1 MEKYKKKK
9 RKKTLASRIIHSDS
23 YSKTRSS
30 HMKETPRTT
39 QSPHAHPL
47 TKCKKGSRALAI
59 TTANGKHA
67 TQCQAHVD
75 TPPHLQSS
83 KPTTSE
89 QKKKKVQTNTAV
101 QCPLHKLYSLAPNM
115 HILQRQATTSTQ
127 DQWRAPMSKQG
138 GHRRKEGYTK
148 KKKKRTIV
156 QPQQCPRNAPRRNM
170 NTAELPWE
178 PPQYIAQR
186 TR

>member
-1 MEKYKKKK
+1 MQKGVQ
-9 RKKTLASRIIHSDS
+9 S
-23 YSKTRSS
+23 TRNNNCKWQARYAVSGS
-30 HMKETPRTT
+30 CG
-39 QSPHAHPL
+39 HP
-47 TKCKKGSRALAI
+47 
-59 TTANGKHA
+59 
-67 TQCQAHVD
+67 
-75 TPPHLQSS
+75 TPPPEFQTHHFGA
-83 KPTTSE
+83 
-89 QKKKKVQTNTAV
+89 KKKKVQTNTAV